1 MPQSQLVQAY
11 VNDYDII
18 ESPLEQFLYGTASFE
33 SDAQFAAAAA
43 SSTESNA
50 VTGFSNESHHLRATA
65 FDLELMDHIEQN
77 KQKMIPWRGHRTT
90 VYKNWDFIKPCIVQ
104 RILLTRGT
112 GENKRSKKA
121 TCVAWCKEDIN
132 EGRLNVLLFK

>member
-11 VNDYDII
+11 VNDYDIEI
-18 ESPLEQFLYGTASFE
+18 PLGQFLYGTASFR

-43 SSTESNA
+43 SCTESNA

-77 KQKMIPWRGHRTT
+77 KH
-90 VYKNWDFIKPCIVQ
+90 CIQ
-104 RILLTRGT
+104 ELGIQQTLYTAKDT
-112 GENKRSKKA
+112 ANKRY
-121 TCVAWCKEDIN
+121 
-132 EGRLNVLLFK
+132 R

>member
-11 VNDYDII
+11 VNDYDI
-18 ESPLEQFLYGTASFE
+18 ESPLGQFLYGTASFG

-43 SSTESNA
+43 SSKESNA

-77 KQKMIPWRGHRTT
+77 KQTIPWRGHRT
-90 VYKNWDFIKPCIVQ
+90 VYKNWEFSKPCILQ

-112 GENKRSKKA
+112 GENKRSQKA

-132 EGRLNVLLFK
+132 EGRLYILFK